1 VKRFVSYV
9 CFLMFGLGFTGC
21 AFRAASDIDKFSPP
35 AQAGAVIRLEPPT
48 RQLNVGDT
56 TNVEVRIDNAQ
67 NLIGAAV
74 QIQFNP
80 TILQVQDVDSSKEG
94 VQIQPG
100 NFPVFDFIA
109 RNVVT
114 NTTGI
119 IDYVTI
125 DVAPLQPA
133 NGNGLF
139 ATITFQ
145 AVAQGI
151 SDLTFIQAIPVDSA
165 GRPVPV
171 TTQPG
176 QIIVNLGGPTSTP
189 TNTPLP
195 GQATA
200 TFTPIPLP
208 ITPTPTPTPTPLF
221 TPIPTP
227 TFTPVLP
234 TATPTSTPPP
244 PTNTPLPP
252 QVVIPA
258 GATVGFCYR
267 VQLGESVYSLGQKFG
282 IEPSFINLV
291 NDLHPPGHIYPQKI
305 LFMPTQYGTGP
316 NITMV
321 QSGDTLASIAE
332 QCQLDVEV
340 LAFVNKLT
348 PDANLAQIPALII
361 PRPPFAPPSRYP
373 YPQVGPPSVWPPPCA
388 APCY

>member
-1 VKRFVSYV
+1 
-9 CFLMFGLGFTGC
+9 MAG
-21 AFRAASDIDKFSPP
+21 DIEEFSPP
-35 AQAGAVIRLEPPT
+35 AQATAAQAEAPAAQVGAVIRLEPAT

-56 TNVEVRIDNAQ
+56 QAVEVRIDNIA
-67 NLIGAAV
+67 NLFAASF
-74 QIQFNP
+74 QLQFNP
-80 TILQVQDVDSSKEG
+80 AVLQVQDTDPNREG

-100 NFPVFDFIA
+100 NFPTPDFVA
-109 RNVVT
+109 VNLAT
-114 NTTGI
+114 NTIGVIQYAVTGI
-119 IDYVTI
+119 DPTEPIT
-125 DVAPLQPA
+125 
-133 NGNGLF
+133 GSGLM
-139 ATITFQ
+139 ATIIFQ
-145 AVAQGI
+145 AVGQGS
-151 SDLTFIQAIPVDSA
+151 SDLVFTQAIPVSKA
-165 GRPVPV
+165 AQLIPITR
-171 TTQPG
+171 QPG

-189 TNTPLP
+189 TITPLP

-200 TFTPIPLP
+200 TFTPIPVP
-208 ITPTPTPTPTPLF
+208 ITPS
-221 TPIPTP
+221 PTP
-227 TFTPVLP
+227 TFTPVPP
-234 TATPTSTPPP
+234 TATPTPIPPP

-252 QVVIPA
+252 QVVIPP

-316 NITMV
+316 NVYMV
-321 QSGDTLASIAE
+321 QPGDTLASIAE
-332 QCQLDVEV
+332 QCQLKVEV

-388 APCY
+388 AHCY